1 MDYYTATGASS
12 GFRPQ
17 ESKDDAQGSFIDEV
31 ESEFDTQGNEL
42 GKQQIPA
49 GNTS

>member
-12 GFRPQ
+12 GFRQ
-17 ESKDDAQGSFIDEV
+17 ESIDYVQGCFMDEV
-31 ESEFDTQGNEL
+31 ESEVDTQCNEL
-42 GKQQIPA
+42 GKQQIPP